1 MSEDLVIP
9 SDFKS
14 TLPPRKRARTQE
26 EKEQRKIERIL
37 RNRRAAH
44 QSREK
49 KRVHLQRLEQKCKLM
64 ESLLGRIDDLD
75 GLIRD
80 KKGKDLLKQYR
91 SFAASDD
98 EDEYE
103 NENQNGSCDK
113 EETPSSG
120 ISSESV
126 SSVKSESEAGLV
138 QLQTPENYK
147 VEEDT
152 GISEFAAPTDL
163 TPVSFVNEDPK
174 SFNLVLTNNGDSDT
188 LAPSQ
193 PLQPVWLGVEDDDD
207 GSFEFDDWRNPA
219 VIAVS

>member
-1 MSEDLVIP
+1 MSEDIVIP

-49 KRVHLQRLEQKCKLM
+49 KRVHLQRLERKCKLM

-91 SFAASDD
+91 SLAASED
-98 EDEYE
+98 EYEYE
-103 NENQNGSCDK
+103 NENQNGSCEK

-126 SSVKSESEAGLV
+126 GSVKSESEAGLV
-138 QLQTPENYK
+138 QLQTPENFK
-147 VEEDT
+147 VKEDT

-174 SFNLVLTNNGDSDT
+174 SFNLVLTNNDDSDT

-193 PLQPVWLGVEDDDD
+193 PPQPVWLGVEDDDD

>member
-1 MSEDLVIP
+1 MVIP

-49 KRVHLQRLEQKCKLM
+49 KRVHLQRLERKCKLM
-64 ESLLGRIDDLD
+64 ESLLGRINDLD
-75 GLIRD
+75 GQIRD

-91 SFAASDD
+91 SLSVSDEEEELEHEN
-98 EDEYE
+98 EDESE
-103 NENQNGSCDK
+103 KGSSSREK
-113 EETPSSG
+113 EETPSSN
-120 ISSESV
+120 IDTAA
-126 SSVKSESEAGLV
+126 ESEAGLV
-138 QLQTPENYK
+138 QLQTPETFK
-147 VEEDT
+147 VEED
-152 GISEFAAPTDL
+152 ISIPKFAAPADL
-163 TPVSFVNEDPK
+163 TPVSFDEDPK
-174 SFNLVLTNNGDSDT
+174 NFNLVLTNNDESNT

-193 PLQPVWLGVEDDDD
+193 PLQPVWLGVEDDD

-219 VIAVS
+219 VIVA

>member
-1 MSEDLVIP
+1 
-9 SDFKS
+9 
-14 TLPPRKRARTQE
+14 
-26 EKEQRKIERIL
+26 
-37 RNRRAAH
+37 
-44 QSREK
+44 
-49 KRVHLQRLEQKCKLM
+49 M

-91 SFAASDD
+91 SLAASED
-98 EDEYE
+98 EYEYE
-103 NENQNGSCDK
+103 NENQNGSCEK

-126 SSVKSESEAGLV
+126 GSVKSESEAGLV
-138 QLQTPENYK
+138 QLQTPENFK
-147 VEEDT
+147 VKEDT

-174 SFNLVLTNNGDSDT
+174 SFNLVLTNNDDSDT

-193 PLQPVWLGVEDDDD
+193 PPQPVWLGVEDDDD